1 MTRSRETAKWGGE
14 GSTGNDEVPR
24 RQVQKAEKLRTQLF
38 EGPMLSGVCFGAG
51 GHERLNSL
59 KTEGRTEKCPKAL
72 GR

>member
-51 GHERLNSL
+51 G
-59 KTEGRTEKCPKAL
+59 A
-72 GR
+72 